1 MPISLRT
8 AATALVILVK
18 TQGAHAHDSPK
29 GRQLNYEV
37 LSVSKLP
44 TVISNYIHVVSV
56 ILKVVCVVLKA
67 VFIDHSEGCLD
78 FCGYSYI
85 ILY

>member
-1 MPISLRT
+1 MQCVTDS
-8 AATALVILVK
+8 VYVC
-18 TQGAHAHDSPK
+18 AHVYK
-29 GRQLNYEV
+29 V
-37 LSVSKLP
+37 LSMSKLP
-44 TVISNYIHVVSV
+44 TVISNYMHVVFV